1 MEQNPLMFTESEDNE
16 KFISEEPLTD
26 FVDESLIDDIW
37 RDLDGR
43 IDRDQIREVATKVAR
58 EFVDATVTS
67 FVPLFI
73 RRRTYERLK
82 LINE

>member
-1 MEQNPLMFTESEDNE
+1 MEQNPLTFTETGDNDQFHEED
-16 KFISEEPLTD
+16 LTD
-26 FVDESLIDDIW
+26 FVDETLIDDIW

-67 FVPLFI
+67 FIPLFI

>member
-16 KFISEEPLTD
+16 KFISEELLTD

>member
-1 MEQNPLMFTESEDNE
+1 MEQNPLTFTETGDNDQ
-16 KFISEEPLTD
+16 FHEEHLTD
-26 FVDESLIDDIW
+26 FVDETLIDDIW

-67 FVPLFI
+67 FIPLFI

>member
-1 MEQNPLMFTESEDNE
+1 MEQNPLMFTETEDNDQ
-16 KFISEEPLTD
+16 FHEENLTD
-26 FVDESLIDDIW
+26 FVDETLIDDIW

-58 EFVDATVTS
+58 EFVDSTVTS
-67 FVPLFI
+67 FIPLFI

>member
-1 MEQNPLMFTESEDNE
+1 MEQNPLMFTETEDNDQFHE
-16 KFISEEPLTD
+16 DNLTD
-26 FVDESLIDDIW
+26 FVDETLIDDIW

-67 FVPLFI
+67 FIPLFI

>member
-1 MEQNPLMFTESEDNE
+1 MEQNPIMFTETEDNDQ
-16 KFISEEPLTD
+16 FHEEDLTD
-26 FVDESLIDDIW
+26 FVDETLIDDIW

-67 FVPLFI
+67 FIPLFI